1 MIIQAIGLLD
11 DLDKELNTYAMR
23 VREWYGWHFP
33 ELAKIVQDN
42 IQYAKAVKLMGDRVN
57 AVDLDFS
64 EAFLSEEVEE
74 ELKAAAV
81 ISMGTEV
88 SELDL
93 LNIKELC
100 DQVLSLSEYR
110 AQLYDYL
117 RSRMNTIA
125 PNLTALVGE
134 LVGARLIAHGGSLLN
149 LSKQPSST
157 VQILGAEK
165 ALFRALKT
173 KHATPKYGL
182 IFHAS
187 LVGQA
192 GPKLKGKISRSLAAK
207 TALAIRCDAL
217 GDGQDNS
224 MGLEHRAKLE
234 TRLRVL
240 EGRELGHA
248 AGSTKGKPTIEV
260 YDKDRK
266 KGAGAIVT
274 AAKTY
279 NPSSDLV
286 LKKHSETTPEKLADE
301 QEVRRKKRKHEEVTI
316 AEETPTE
323 ERADDD
329 GEKKR
334 KKKKKV
340 GAESTELEDK
350 KQIPTLEVDEGKKKK
365 KKKAESENQER
376 IAEEAAGEEPSK
388 KEKKKR
394 KQTEDEEGLDH
405 KDQEPETA
413 SKKKDKKKKEK
424 KRSD

>member
-1 MIIQAIGLLD
+1 
-11 DLDKELNTYAMR
+11 
-23 VREWYGWHFP
+23 
-33 ELAKIVQDN
+33 
-42 IQYAKAVKLMGDRVN
+42 
-57 AVDLDFS
+57 
-64 EAFLSEEVEE
+64 
-74 ELKAAAV
+74 
-81 ISMGTEV
+81 MGTEV

-93 LNIKELC
+93 INIKELC

-248 AGSTKGKPTIEV
+248 AGSTKGKPKIEV

-286 LKKHSETTPEKLADE
+286 LKKNSETTPEKLADE
-301 QEVRRKKRKHEEVTI
+301 QEVPPKKRKHEEAQTSD
-316 AEETPTE
+316 ETPTE
-323 ERADDD
+323 VRADDD

-334 KKKKKV
+334 KKKKKKV
-340 GAESTELEDK
+340 GAESVELQDTE
-350 KQIPTLEVDEGKKKK
+350 QIPDAEIDEGKRKKK
-365 KKKAESENQER
+365 KRAESEDQNQ
-376 IAEEAAGEEPSK
+376 IAAEEEAGEEPAK
-388 KEKKKR
+388 KEKKKKKR
-394 KQTEDEEGLDH
+394 KQTEDEEDQ
-405 KDQEPETA
+405 KDQDTETA

-424 KRSD
+424 KRGD